1 MKKKLILV
9 GAPPACGKNF
19 VSDLICKKLER
30 VAYFDKD
37 DLTDLRLCAFNVSG
51 QTPNTDGEF
60 YVKNIRPFEYSTL
73 FNLAFSALKYEN
85 YVLVNAPFIQE
96 SKNEGYMAD
105 LKKRAEK
112 LNAQLIFIWV
122 TASEK
127 VCFERMQKRNSDR
140 DIGKLKNW
148 QEYVKTVDYTVP
160 NFLEEKGL
168 VDKVI
173 HFDNENESKAKL
185 SLDKTIK
192 ILGE

>member
-9 GAPPACGKNF
+9 GAPPACGKNY
-19 VSDLICKKLER
+19 VSDLICKKMEG

-96 SKNEGYMAD
+96 SKDEDYMAD
-105 LKKRAEK
+105 LKRRAEK
-112 LNAQLIFIWV
+112 FDAQVILIWV

-127 VCFERMQKRNSDR
+127 VCFERMKKRNSSR
-140 DIGKLKNW
+140 DTEKLKNW
-148 QEYVKTVDYTVP
+148 QEYVKTVEYTVP
-160 NFLEEKGL
+160 KFLEEKGL
-168 VDKVI
+168 VDRVI
-173 HFDNENESKAKL
+173 HFDNENEEVQKI
-185 SLDKTIK
+185 SLAKTIK

>member
-60 YVKNIRPFEYSTL
+60 YVKNIRPYEYLTL

-96 SKNEGYMAD
+96 SKNEAYMAD

-127 VCFERMQKRNSDR
+127 VCFERMKKRNSSR
-140 DIGKLKNW
+140 DTEKLKNW

-168 VDKVI
+168 VDKII
-173 HFDNENESKAKL
+173 HFDNENELTVKL

-192 ILGE
+192 LLGE

>member
-9 GAPPACGKNF
+9 GAPPACGKNY

-51 QTPNTDGEF
+51 QKPNTDGEF
-60 YVKNIRPFEYSTL
+60 YVKNIRPYEYSTL

-96 SKNEGYMAD
+96 SKDEDYMAD
-105 LKKRAEK
+105 LKRRAEK
-112 LNAQLIFIWV
+112 FDAQVILIWV
-122 TASEK
+122 TAPEK
-127 VCFERMQKRNSDR
+127 VCFERMKKRNSSR
-140 DIGKLKNW
+140 DMDKLKNW
-148 QEYVKTVDYTVP
+148 QEYVKTVDYSVP

-168 VDKVI
+168 VDRVI
-173 HFDNENESKAKL
+173 HFDNENEEVQKI
-185 SLDKTIK
+185 SLAKTIK

>member
-60 YVKNIRPFEYSTL
+60 YIKNIRPYEYLTL

-96 SKNEGYMAD
+96 SKNETYMAD

-122 TASEK
+122 TASEEI
-127 VCFERMQKRNSDR
+127 CFERMKKRNSSR
-140 DIGKLKNW
+140 DTEKLKNW

-160 NFLEEKGL
+160 KFLEEKGL
-168 VDKVI
+168 VDRVI
-173 HFDNENESKAKL
+173 HFDNENELKAKL